1 MKWTQP
7 LWSPLVQIS
16 FYHHRLMRKKSF
28 MWSIQVFDWANLARR
43 ISSEKQKRQ
52 HFKPI
57 SVARIWHLIRVNKK
71 EVSAIHKNH
80 SIPFYCFAVRY
91 FIHHC
96 EEFAAAIIENT
107 PNCLRFKFACRCIW
121 KNELIWTN
129 SLHLRLSVSSMCICM
144 VLFKCIQKLYFPTKK
159 NSIQPALCY
168 VKRSSCHVPKV
179 HDAWQ

>member
-1 MKWTQP
+1 
-7 LWSPLVQIS
+7 
-16 FYHHRLMRKKSF
+16 MRKKSF

-57 SVARIWHLIRVNKK
+57 FVVYTARIWHLIRVNKK

-107 PNCLRFKFACRCIW
+107 QNCLRFKFACRCIW

-129 SLHLRLSVSSMCICM
+129 NLHLRLSVSSMCICM
-144 VLFKCIQKLYFPTKK
+144 GLFKCIQKLYYPTKK

-168 VKRSSCHVPKV
+168 VKRSNCHVPKV